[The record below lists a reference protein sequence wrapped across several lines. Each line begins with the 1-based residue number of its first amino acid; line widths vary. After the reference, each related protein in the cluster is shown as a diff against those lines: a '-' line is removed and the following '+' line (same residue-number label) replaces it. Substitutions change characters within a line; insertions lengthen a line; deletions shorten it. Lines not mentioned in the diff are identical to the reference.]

1 MKKTLLVEGMSCGHC
16 EKAVKDAVGEIAGVS
31 NVVVYLESKKVEIQG
46 QNLKDNLIKESI
58 EDAGYN
64 VIEIL

>member
-16 EKAVKDAVGEIAGVS
+16 EKAVKDAVGEIDGVS